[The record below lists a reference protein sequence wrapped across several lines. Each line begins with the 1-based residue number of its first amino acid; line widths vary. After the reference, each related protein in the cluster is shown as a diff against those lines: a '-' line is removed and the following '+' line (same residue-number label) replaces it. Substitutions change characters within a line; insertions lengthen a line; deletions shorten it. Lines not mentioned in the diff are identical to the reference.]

1 MLKIA
6 IGADHRGYKH
16 KAVIQHGVTFEE
28 KKIEWLDVGSY
39 DTHRADYPPF
49 AAEVA
54 RLVQKKNVDC
64 GVLLCGSGAGMAIA
78 ANRFFGIYA
87 ALAWNEET
95 AYRAKEEDNANILVL
110 PADYISPEEAVYMVI
125 AWLNAQFLDNRYEKR
140 IELIDSWGG
149 IKK

>member
-6 IGADHRGYKH
+6 IGADHRGYLH
-16 KAVIQHGVTFEE
+16 KAVIQQGATLEE
-28 KKIEWLDVGSY
+28 KRIEWVDVGTFSQER
-39 DTHRADYPPF
+39 TDYPPF

-54 RLVQKKNVDC
+54 RLLQKKSVDC

-78 ANRFFGIYA
+78 ANRFEKIYA
-87 ALAWNEET
+87 ALVWDEVT

-110 PADYISPEEAVYMVI
+110 AADYITPEQAVLMVI

-140 IELIDSWGG
+140 IEIIDSWGG
-149 IKK
+149 IK